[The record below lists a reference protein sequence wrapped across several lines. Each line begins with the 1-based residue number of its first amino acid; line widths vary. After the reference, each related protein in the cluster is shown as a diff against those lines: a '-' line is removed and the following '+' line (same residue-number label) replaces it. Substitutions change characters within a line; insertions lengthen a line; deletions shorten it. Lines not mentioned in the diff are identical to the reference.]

1 MANVVAAK
9 AAAAA
14 ARAQARAGHGASS
27 PLPLMAAPAEAKPP
41 TSPDH
46 QGADDGDGDESGLR
60 FACDFE
66 SGNIGEVTRLNDIE
80 YEISIRPGKGANP
93 GGRHPPAEAYPRPPD
108 PECFHCV
115 AAFASVNSSDE
126 RPLPPPFAPSARPFR
141 RPPSLPT

>member
-27 PLPLMAAPAEAKPP
+27 PLPLMAPAEAKPP

-93 GGRHPPAEAYPRPPD
+93 GGRQGVSLGVGRDPPPPGGSVSASTRSRM
-108 PECFHCV
+108 FHCDC
-115 AAFASVNSSDE
+115 SVC
-126 RPLPPPFAPSARPFR
+126 
-141 RPPSLPT
+141 